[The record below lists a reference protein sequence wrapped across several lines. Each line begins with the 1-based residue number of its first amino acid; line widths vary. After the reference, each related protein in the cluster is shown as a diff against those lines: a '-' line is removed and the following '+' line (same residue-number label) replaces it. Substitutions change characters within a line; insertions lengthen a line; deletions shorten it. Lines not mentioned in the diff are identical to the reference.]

1 MTAIK
6 KNDFVELEYTGR
18 IQEDNSIFDTTVEA
32 VAKENKI
39 YKKGEKYSPII
50 VCIGKHMMMPSLE
63 EALIGKE
70 IGKSYEVKLE
80 AERAF
85 GKKDGKL
92 IQMIPTNKF
101 LQQKI
106 NPIPGLS
113 LNIDGNF
120 GVIKTV
126 SGGRCLV
133 DFNHPLSGKDVVYSV
148 KVNKIVSDSKEKL
161 NSLANL
167 YLGHAHVEVNGD
179 IGTVKIHQ
187 KLPKELEDEFNKE
200 VTSVIPELKSV
211 SFSVEAHT
219 KE

>member
-18 IQEDNSIFDTTVEA
+18 IREDNSIFDTIVES
-32 VAKENKI
+32 VAKENHI
-39 YKKGEKYSPII
+39 YKKGAHYAPIV
-50 VCIGKHMMMPSLE
+50 VCVGKHMMMPALE
-63 EALIGKE
+63 ESLIGKE
-70 IGKSYEVKLE
+70 TGKNYDVSIE

-101 LQQKI
+101 IQQKI

-133 DFNHPLSGKDVVYSV
+133 DFNHPLAGKDVVYTV
-148 KVNKIVSDSKEKL
+148 KAHKIVTDSKEKL
-161 NSLANL
+161 ESIANL
-167 YLGHAHVEVNGD
+167 YLGHAHAEVTGD
-179 IGTVKIHQ
+179 SGTVKMHQ
-187 KLPKELEDEFNKE
+187 KLPKEMEDEFKKE
-200 VTSVIPELKSV
+200 VALAIPELKSLH
-211 SFSVEAHT
+211 FSVEAHK